1 MAINLGNATR
11 GTFEEL
17 AVSTGFRTML
27 PELGRDIARKHRLVS
42 TQYRVTYAP
51 PDGASDQPAMG
62 ILTSRQ
68 DVTMIPTVDGTV
80 P

>member
-1 MAINLGNATR
+1 MVVT
-11 GTFEEL
+11 
-17 AVSTGFRTML
+17 TGFRRML

-51 PDGASDQPAMG
+51 PDGASDQPAMRV
-62 ILTSRQ
+62 LTRRQ
-68 DVTMIPTVDGTV
+68 DVTMILTATVDGNV